1 MRLTDLLNLC
11 IGGEWSRK
19 QKPETRGDWSVS
31 QILLQESKWERGK
44 ERTVRSSKGR
54 ASWMLE
60 SVAWRSFNSTSICAS
75 VSFALAIYG
84 GGRAGADTSVG
95 EVGRKG
101 QPSEEDGKRRAG
113 VGRRSGRKR
122 TALVSKVSMAFTCVL
137 TSYVTGLNSR
147 RIFSASSTMPLF
159 FSTER

>member
-54 ASWMLE
+54 AS
-60 SVAWRSFNSTSICAS
+60 
-75 VSFALAIYG
+75 
-84 GGRAGADTSVG
+84 
-95 EVGRKG
+95 
-101 QPSEEDGKRRAG
+101 
-113 VGRRSGRKR
+113 
-122 TALVSKVSMAFTCVL
+122 
-137 TSYVTGLNSR
+137 
-147 RIFSASSTMPLF
+147 
-159 FSTER
+159 